1 MEALGFRINQTP
13 FRLLANLPPYMTFH
27 RHRNEPYET
36 RVAVIEPSLMS
47 ASVLLPGLMS
57 SPRKSQQERLARKS
71 RRSRKL
77 RFEEWTLFRVRPNNH
92 PAQRIF
98 GFARVLARSTVVG
111 LTAVFKK
118 AILQQNVSG
127 VIEALEE
134 RPSID
139 RIRAQE
145 MTVNVALSYLHSFG
159 VISEDL
165 QLGFVS
171 QWVSVVEGLVT
182 IRVRSEVRRE
192 YWRADRPAIHQNG
205 EATARLVAS
214 SETFRGTYREF

>member
-13 FRLLANLPPYMTFH
+13 FRLLANLPPYLTFH

-36 RVAVIEPSLMS
+36 RVAVIESSLMS

-134 RPSID
+134 RPYIGRIKGARND
-139 RIRAQE
+139 RQRRA
-145 MTVNVALSYLHSFG
+145 V
-159 VISEDL
+159 
-165 QLGFVS
+165 VS
-171 QWVSVVEGLVT
+171 
-182 IRVRSEVRRE
+182 
-192 YWRADRPAIHQNG
+192 P
-205 EATARLVAS
+205 
-214 SETFRGTYREF
+214 

>member
-1 MEALGFRINQTP
+1 
-13 FRLLANLPPYMTFH
+13 
-27 RHRNEPYET
+27 
-36 RVAVIEPSLMS
+36 
-47 ASVLLPGLMS
+47 
-57 SPRKSQQERLARKS
+57 
-71 RRSRKL
+71 
-77 RFEEWTLFRVRPNNH
+77 
-92 PAQRIF
+92 
-98 GFARVLARSTVVG
+98 
-111 LTAVFKK
+111 
-118 AILQQNVSG
+118 
-127 VIEALEE
+127 
-134 RPSID
+134 
-139 RIRAQE
+139 

-171 QWVSVVEGLVT
+171 QWVSVVEGLVA